1 MARALRIVLIGA
13 GSLIALLGIALA
25 AAWALL
31 PREKIEAEAKRQAGL
46 AAGAAI
52 EWKSLEPGFE
62 WLSLGVRLRD
72 FSARMPVEGPP
83 AVDARVGEIFVRFRL
98 LPLLFRKVEVSAA
111 SIRHARVTLVDR
123 GAPPPAPPGGKGG
136 GGGMSVALP
145 RLDLEDISV
154 SSRDPFGGGF
164 DLKGIHGHTS
174 ISGALPA
181 VTGAGV
187 DVEAESLFWKPSAK
201 DPLVALPGPAKLDIV
216 LAGRDRGA
224 RLE

>member
-62 WLSLGVRLRD
+62 GLSLGIRLRE

-98 LPLLFRKVEVSAA
+98 LPLLFRRVEVSAA
-111 SIRHARVTLVDR
+111 SIRHARVALVDR
-123 GAPPPAPPGGKGG
+123 GQPPPPSSPPGAGG
-136 GGGMSVALP
+136 GAGGMAIALP
-145 RLDLEDISV
+145 RLDLDDISV
-154 SSRDPFGGGF
+154 SSRDPFGG
-164 DLKGIHGHTS
+164 
-174 ISGALPA
+174 
-181 VTGAGV
+181 
-187 DVEAESLFWKPSAK
+187 
-201 DPLVALPGPAKLDIV
+201 
-216 LAGRDRGA
+216 
-224 RLE
+224 